1 MSKIIKLT
9 GIITALSLVLAGL
22 AFSAE
27 SKVTITPKWS
37 DVNTDTKE
45 CDGFSED
52 TLMLNIKINKTEI
65 TKEICSSYGNADAKI
80 ITDARGIKF
89 LILKTAKGRGTH
101 VTSEYLT
108 VYRIE
113 KDLKECTHFPV
124 YEPVGRLS
132 GYYNDYKIIKP
143 RKGGLIFSLTPRIEG
158 VAEDAEWFPKE
169 KKREIK
175 IK

>member
-1 MSKIIKLT
+1 MKTI
-9 GIITALSLVLAGL
+9 GIIIWLSLALASL

-27 SKVTITPKWS
+27 PQVTITPKWS
-37 DVNTDTKE
+37 DLNPDAKE

-52 TLMLNIKINKTEI
+52 SLILKIRINKKEI
-65 TKEICSSYGNADAKI
+65 TDNFCSSYGNADAKI
-80 ITDARGIKF
+80 IKDTRGVNF
-89 LILKTAKGRGTH
+89 LILKTAQGRGTH

-132 GYYNDYKIIKP
+132 GYYHDYKIIKP
-143 RKGGLIFSLTPRIEG
+143 RKGGLIFVLTPRIEG